1 MEDKPRIMV
10 IDDDHTI
17 RDVLRDYL
25 HELGYRVILA
35 ADGLEGM
42 DKIKQEQYDLIILDI
57 RMPYVSGIGLVK
69 IAREIN
75 PHIPVICMTGYG
87 ISPEKIAA
95 EEQVDLILSK
105 PFELK
110 TLSQAISKLLNQV

>member
-1 MEDKPRIMV
+1 MEEKKRIIV
-10 IDDDHTI
+10 IDDDQTI

-25 HELGYRVILA
+25 QELGYRVILA

-42 DKIKQEQYDLIILDI
+42 DKIKQERYDLIILDI

-75 PHIPVICMTGYG
+75 PDIPVICMTGYG

-110 TLSQAISKLLNQV
+110 TLSQAMNKLLHQV

>member
-1 MEDKPRIMV
+1 MNEKTRIMV
-10 IDDDHTI
+10 IDDDQTI
-17 RDVLRDYL
+17 REVLRDYL
-25 HELGYRVILA
+25 QELGYQVLLA
-35 ADGLEGM
+35 SDGLEGM
-42 DKIKQEQYDLIILDI
+42 DKIKQERYDLIVLDI

-75 PHIPVICMTGYG
+75 PDIPVICMTGYG

-95 EEQVDLILSK
+95 EEDVNLILSK

-110 TLSQAISKLLNQV
+110 TLSQAISKLLSAV

>member
-1 MEDKPRIMV
+1 
-10 IDDDHTI
+10 
-17 RDVLRDYL
+17 
-25 HELGYRVILA
+25 
-35 ADGLEGM
+35 
-42 DKIKQEQYDLIILDI
+42 
-57 RMPYVSGIGLVK
+57 VK